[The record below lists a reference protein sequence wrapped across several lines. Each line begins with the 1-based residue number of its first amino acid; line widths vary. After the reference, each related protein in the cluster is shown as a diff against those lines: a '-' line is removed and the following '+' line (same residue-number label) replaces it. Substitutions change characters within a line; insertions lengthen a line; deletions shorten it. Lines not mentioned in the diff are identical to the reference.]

1 LQNKKAQKL
10 SGLHT
15 DKYCPYNSTKTNP
28 MKKPFLLLLLFCFII
43 TVQAQKKEF
52 KCKDIYEAAKLIDA
66 GKYDESIAMLKE
78 CEKADPTEHAYPY
91 EIALAYT
98 YKEEYQKA
106 IDQLEKI
113 KNYKDLGPDY
123 YQLLGNAY
131 DYAKNPKKAISVY
144 DEGLVKFPNAGR
156 LYLEKGVIYES
167 QENYNDAVLSYEKGM
182 KVDPMYSSNYYRAA
196 LLYLNSDNKLAG
208 LMYGEIFMNLERTTK
223 RTIKI
228 SELLFNAYKDNIKFN
243 DTGAKIDFCHIV
255 IDSNSINDKEIKLSF
270 CEVFGFSFILSTL
283 NQKEITLQSLSE
295 IRTSFIKYHFEKN
308 AQKYP
313 NVVLEYHK
321 KLLDLG
327 LFDAYNHY
335 LFQMGAETEFNQWQ
349 TNNKE
354 PYEKF
359 VNWYQ
364 DPENELKITQENIF
378 LSN

>member
-1 LQNKKAQKL
+1 MQNKKEQKL

-144 DEGLVKFPNAGR
+144 DEKNLAILVDGQ
-156 LYLEKGVIYES
+156 EK
-167 QENYNDAVLSYEKGM
+167 
-182 KVDPMYSSNYYRAA
+182 YSHTVR
-196 LLYLNSDNKLAG
+196 
-208 LMYGEIFMNLERTTK
+208 
-223 RTIKI
+223 
-228 SELLFNAYKDNIKFN
+228 
-243 DTGAKIDFCHIV
+243 
-255 IDSNSINDKEIKLSF
+255 
-270 CEVFGFSFILSTL
+270 IL
-283 NQKEITLQSLSE
+283 K
-295 IRTSFIKYHFEKN
+295 
-308 AQKYP
+308 
-313 NVVLEYHK
+313 
-321 KLLDLG
+321 
-327 LFDAYNHY
+327 
-335 LFQMGAETEFNQWQ
+335 
-349 TNNKE
+349 NKE
-354 PYEKF
+354 PETFESLYT
-359 VNWYQ
+359 
-364 DPENELKITQENIF
+364 NELQMVKDGRKAVKESETEEAKQSNF
-378 LSN
+378 LLYKEALISALDNTIQATLNSL